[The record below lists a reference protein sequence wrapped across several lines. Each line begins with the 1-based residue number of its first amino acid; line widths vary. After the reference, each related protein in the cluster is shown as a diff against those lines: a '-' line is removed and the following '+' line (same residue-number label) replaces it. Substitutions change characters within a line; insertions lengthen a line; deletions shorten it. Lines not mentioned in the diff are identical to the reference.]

1 MPRNQTGRYR
11 RYLQRRTKTSAA
23 RRKYLLSDRGR
34 NEGTSKGYASR
45 LRDKTINTVVERRMV
60 EEIKKQE
67 DETTT
72 WLLSRVE
79 HMKSGESLTNQQ
91 KSPNIGQM
99 IKLSNNVDYWVDLTQ
114 LPAGN
119 PNDPEGMDV
128 GLYKI
133 KQIQSRLRF
142 YVNGLMPVHCVAQI
156 VKINNSGRYGVG
168 DDAGTNAD
176 IVPNT
181 HMLPDTNLRYAG
193 IHAKEKKEMTPPGNK
208 NAVIVD
214 RKRFIL
220 YPTTNAPYLVMTG
233 NYITTTAD
241 NLGATSTG
249 TTPQITNNPYSRQ
262 VYREKQIY
270 LGKKYSRPRKLI
282 QVLNQETQD
291 NYLTDIRNKAKFIGD
306 RFFLQ
311 IVCNYQQG
319 FNNDTTPNDT
329 STSNVFFY
337 GVSGCIYNFDKKPIQ
352 ISVPLPENQ
361 TIDNETYDE

>member
-1 MPRNQTGRYR
+1 MPSARQKFERFQRAQRALSNQFKASSRQRLYR
-11 RYLQRRTKTSAA
+11 GAQSYYNKLK
-23 RRKYLLSDRGR
+23 
-34 NEGTSKGYASR
+34 
-45 LRDKTINTVVERRMV
+45 DKRINTVVEKRMV

-79 HMKSGESLTNQQ
+79 HLSDDTGLQNQQ
-91 KSPNIGQM
+91 KSPNIAQM

-114 LPAGN
+114 LPSGN
-119 PNDPEGMDV
+119 PQDPDGMDP

-142 YVNGLMPVHCVAQI
+142 YVDGQMPVHCVAQI
-156 VKINNSGRYGVG
+156 IKINNSGRYGVG
-168 DDAGTNAD
+168 AEAGTNAD

-193 IHAKEKKEMTPPGNK
+193 IHKKEKKDYTPPGSK
-208 NAVIVD
+208 GAIVVD
-214 RKRFIL
+214 RKTFIM
-220 YPTTNAPYLVMTG
+220 YPTNQSYVF
-233 NYITTTAD
+233 N
-241 NLGATSTG
+241 ATSVAY
-249 TTPQITNNPYSRQ
+249 QSRQ

-270 LGKKYSRPRKLI
+270 LGKKYKRHAKLI
-282 QVLNQETQD
+282 QVLNQETAD
-291 NYLTDIRNKAKFIGD
+291 NFLTADRNKAKFIGD

-319 FNNDTTPNDT
+319 FNPEVMNSATTV
-329 STSNVFFY
+329 TSNVYFY
-337 GVSGCIYNFDKKPIQ
+337 GVSGCIYNFDKKPVQ

-361 TIDNETYDE
+361 TIDNETYDS